1 LVELKKRRRTILMV
15 AHQPSTL
22 RTADSLLVLKDGCI
36 AAFGERDKVL
46 GALMEQTQQQRVVSM
61 QCQSRET
68 LPTLRQARR
77 KG

>member
-1 LVELKKRRRTILMV
+1 MV

-61 QCQSRET
+61 QPQSRET
-68 LPTLRQARR
+68 LPTLLQGR
-77 KG
+77 GES